1 MPFIELISLD
11 FVRDFLRQ
19 VLSNGI
25 KIVGVRSKYSLG
37 FWSCRASMD
46 IERHLEYGSIMF
58 LLVTIAKFEA
68 YAALKLSSLVSL
80 SFVDSFSEAS
90 PSNFL
95 CSVLLSRLLDNT

>member
-11 FVRDFLRQ
+11 FVWDFLRQ

>member
-1 MPFIELISLD
+1 M
-11 FVRDFLRQ
+11 
-19 VLSNGI
+19 N
-25 KIVGVRSKYSLG
+25 
-37 FWSCRASMD
+37 

-80 SFVDSFSEAS
+80 SFVDSFSAS